1 MSQATSPPPVELNIP
16 QIHSLYTVAPPL
28 CLYSIIAPEDVK
40 GEPRNGHKTRSP
52 RPAWAVRGNGME
64 KGGYLLSRLAGSTIG
79 EGGLNFSVR
88 DGKRWDTAAIATM
101 MDSNCGTRRG
111 RGPSVGHKSNKQ
123 NERMTNRN
131 AMCGQ
136 GKPRTAKAFGLLV
149 VLGFGVAAFTPA
161 PYPRHRL

>member
-1 MSQATSPPPVELNIP
+1 MRCSFS
-16 QIHSLYTVAPPL
+16 
-28 CLYSIIAPEDVK
+28 
-40 GEPRNGHKTRSP
+40 
-52 RPAWAVRGNGME
+52 WAVRGGTE
-64 KGGYLLSRLAGSTIG
+64 WKKGGYLLSRLAGSTIG

-136 GKPRTAKAFGLLV
+136 GNHERRKLSG
-149 VLGFGVAAFTPA
+149 
-161 PYPRHRL
+161 Y